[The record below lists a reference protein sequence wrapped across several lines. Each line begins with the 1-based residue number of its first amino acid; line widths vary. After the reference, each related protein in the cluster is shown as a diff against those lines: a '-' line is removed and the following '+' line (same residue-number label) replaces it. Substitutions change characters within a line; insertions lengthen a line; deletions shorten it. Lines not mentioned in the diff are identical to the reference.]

1 MSLQVKISYFRP
13 HEDGALGHSLLYLT
27 GVGTYPL
34 PGALYIP
41 SPLHVGC

>member
-1 MSLQVKISYFRP
+1 MSLQVKISYLGPR
-13 HEDGALGHSLLYLT
+13 EDSALGHSVLYLT

-34 PGALYIP
+34 PGSLYIP